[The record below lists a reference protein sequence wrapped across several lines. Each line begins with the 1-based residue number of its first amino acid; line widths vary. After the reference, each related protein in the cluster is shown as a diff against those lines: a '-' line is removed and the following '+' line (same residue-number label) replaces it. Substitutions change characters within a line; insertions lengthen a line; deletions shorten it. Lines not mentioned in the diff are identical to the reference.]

1 MRMVTFLQ
9 ERPSS
14 LPRGTGWVRWPWLK
28 RASSGSR
35 MGRTGA
41 VSVMLEGP
49 SGSVSAHA
57 LEPLPIRGQAFNSE
71 PWKETVAR
79 TAEETEEGAG
89 GALGGSGLGKRRVWG
104 QAGCLPTPVPTSV
117 SNLYW

>member
-57 LEPLPIRGQAFNSE
+57 LEPRPIRGQAFNSE
-71 PWKETVAR
+71 PWKETVDGRQRRQRKVPGVAS
-79 TAEETEEGAG
+79 
-89 GALGGSGLGKRRVWG
+89 GALG
-104 QAGCLPTPVPTSV
+104 
-117 SNLYW
+117 